1 MEWLLANQFCNPPA
15 ANTLS
20 TDQHGFILTT
30 WKGHPYALEVW
41 FEFSPCDS
49 GDLRTNA
56 AEVFLLTT
64 DGNGVPHRESFSAAF
79 TVTRHRTTF
88 FLIKTL
94 SGRSSHDTGD
104 AGSRKMSHAGWYQY
118 IFDDDFWVICLEWRR
133 GRAVSAGPRACF
145 RWSRFHLRHQYH
157 SSPSSQ

>member
-1 MEWLLANQFCNPPA
+1 MKRLLANQFCNPPA

-30 WKGHPYALEVW
+30 WKGNPYALEVW

-118 IFDDDFWVICLEWRR
+118 LFDDDFWVICLEWRR

>member
-30 WKGHPYALEVW
+30 WKGNPYALEVW

-118 IFDDDFWVICLEWRR
+118 LFDDDFWVICLEWRR
-133 GRAVSAGPRACF
+133 ERAVSAGPRACF

>member
-118 IFDDDFWVICLEWRR
+118 LFDDDFWVICLEWRR

>member
-15 ANTLS
+15 SNTLS

-30 WKGHPYALEVW
+30 WKGNPYALEVW

-118 IFDDDFWVICLEWRR
+118 LFDDDFWVICLEWRR

>member
-1 MEWLLANQFCNPPA
+1 MKRLLANQFCNPPA
-15 ANTLS
+15 SNTLS

-118 IFDDDFWVICLEWRR
+118 LFDDDFWVICLEWRR

>member
-30 WKGHPYALEVW
+30 WKGNPYALEVW

-118 IFDDDFWVICLEWRR
+118 LFDDDFWVICLEWRR

>member
-1 MEWLLANQFCNPPA
+1 
-15 ANTLS
+15 
-20 TDQHGFILTT
+20 
-30 WKGHPYALEVW
+30 
-41 FEFSPCDS
+41 
-49 GDLRTNA
+49 
-56 AEVFLLTT
+56 
-64 DGNGVPHRESFSAAF
+64 
-79 TVTRHRTTF
+79 
-88 FLIKTL
+88 L

-118 IFDDDFWVICLEWRR
+118 LFDDDFWVICLGWRR

>member
-30 WKGHPYALEVW
+30 WKGNPYALEVW

-118 IFDDDFWVICLEWRR
+118 LFDDDFWVICLEWRR
-133 GRAVSAGPRACF
+133 GRAVSAGPRACY

>member
-1 MEWLLANQFCNPPA
+1 MERLLAYQLCNPA
-15 ANTLS
+15 TANTLS

-30 WKGHPYALEVW
+30 WKSNPYALEVW
-41 FEFSPCDS
+41 FEFSPSDS

-104 AGSRKMSHAGWYQY
+104 TGSRKMSHAGWNQFL
-118 IFDDDFWVICLEWRR
+118 FDDTF
-133 GRAVSAGPRACF
+133 
-145 RWSRFHLRHQYH
+145 
-157 SSPSSQ
+157 

>member
-1 MEWLLANQFCNPPA
+1 MERLLAYQLCNPA
-15 ANTLS
+15 TANTLS

-30 WKGHPYALEVW
+30 WKSNPYALEVW
-41 FEFSPCDS
+41 FEFSPSDS

-94 SGRSSHDTGD
+94 SRRSPHDTGD
-104 AGSRKMSHAGWYQY
+104 AGSRKMSRAGW
-118 IFDDDFWVICLEWRR
+118 
-133 GRAVSAGPRACF
+133 
-145 RWSRFHLRHQYH
+145 
-157 SSPSSQ
+157 